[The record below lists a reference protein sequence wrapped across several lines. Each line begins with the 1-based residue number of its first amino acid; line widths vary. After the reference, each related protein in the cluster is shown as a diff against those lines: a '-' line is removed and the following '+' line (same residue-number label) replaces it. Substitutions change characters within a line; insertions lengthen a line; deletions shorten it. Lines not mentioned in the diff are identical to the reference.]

1 MTRQRSY
8 SGERSVDRR
17 RPSRS
22 SPSSRHVAARSSAA
36 VAAVT
41 TSSNISRRGS
51 RSCLAGEARWCGCA
65 RVHRNHVGSGPAVP
79 PSGTAVQC
87 TRSFRFRDPECA
99 RSRAPF
105 HRGRTGI
112 AGFVVKIE
120 YAQLVGQQAIRDC
133 SDLVKT
139 REQSLTPAAN
149 ESFTTSKRPEPT
161 RRLRRLRRSASRRIR
176 RSDPPVINRGAA
188 PLPRRVADL
197 HRCWAAP

>member
-1 MTRQRSY
+1 MRAKHAGADAQEFT
-8 SGERSVDRR
+8 
-17 RPSRS
+17 
-22 SPSSRHVAARSSAA
+22 ATTSAA
-36 VAAVT
+36 
-41 TSSNISRRGS
+41 
-51 RSCLAGEARWCGCA
+51 
-65 RVHRNHVGSGPAVP
+65 GPPFRPA
-79 PSGTAVQC
+79 GTAVQC

-99 RSRAPF
+99 RSRGPF

-133 SDLVKT
+133 PDLVDT

-176 RSDPPVINRGAA
+176 RSDPLVINRGAA

-197 HRCWAAP
+197 HRCWAAPLTGPPNRFDVRTTRQSLQVSTASDSAFPQVRAVLRSG